1 MACLAGCMVKQ
12 LIRLPSFL
20 SGSWPAHRQ
29 RRLWQIL
36 ALVLLVAGC
45 AGALNKSE
53 DFDRHRYSQLVQP
66 FDRPGS
72 IYFDV
77 IFSAAY
83 PVDDPVA
90 DARRTAWLAGW
101 LAQKR
106 LCAGGHEVVIRR
118 PFDYLEDNPAGFQQ
132 RWEIRCLAI
141 PGK

>member
-1 MACLAGCMVKQ
+1 MVKQ

-20 SGSWPAHRQ
+20 SGSRPAHRK
-29 RRLWQIL
+29 RHPGQIL
-36 ALVLLVAGC
+36 ALALLVVGC
-45 AGALNKSE
+45 ASALDKSE

-83 PVDDPVA
+83 PVDDPLA

-101 LAQKR
+101 LTQRR
-106 LCAGGHEVVIRR
+106 LCAAGHEVVIRR